1 MDLTS
6 LSLIMIRRPA
16 VEGEKDKATAGSM
29 GKCPRWRRTQSLD
42 RKFFYLSAAP
52 HTHSNQQDSIIGAL
66 TLFALSLIL
75 CQPNFALA
83 PARMLNSIH
92 VKPVEY
98 NAPSHP
104 KSNASASLFDSIS
117 VRVTNLATHMLNK
130 ITRKNRG
137 PPPPTWPHRQQPEP
151 SFTGT
156 LHSRIACIS

>member
-137 PPPPTWPHRQQPEP
+137 PPPTWPHRQQPEP